1 MTTTS
6 KKLTTVDPQ
15 AVVRYASGGKEVAL
29 SIRIVQEL
37 IQPMASDIEAAVFLE
52 LCKGQELNPFL
63 QEAYLIKYQ
72 KDKPAAMV
80 VGKAAYLKRAE
91 SHPQYDGFEAGIIVK
106 PKEGQSY
113 DLEGEVVPEDH
124 DLTGAWARVYR
135 KDRQRP
141 ATSRVSL
148 KVYDKNQSVWADNPA
163 LMLRKTALVQALRES
178 FPQTYGGVMSGVEV
192 ADESVVEDFIET
204 TAREVEASPVD
215 AVEIEETTP
224 DTAETVE
231 EPQTASQS
239 VAGTPAGRRDAFYTT
254 IRANFGGEWG
264 KDEVDGWLRENLQI
278 DDLEKTDPDDLRAFY
293 DSFKAAQPKGAKQ
306 AEFN

>member
-6 KKLTTVDPQ
+6 NKLTTVDPQ
-15 AVVRYASGGKEVAL
+15 AVTRYVSGGKEVAL

-37 IQPMASDIEAAVFLE
+37 LQPMATDIEAAVFLE

-63 QEAYLIKYQ
+63 QEAYLIKY
-72 KDKPAAMV
+72 DRAKPAAMV

-91 SHPQYDGFEAGIIVK
+91 SHPRYNGFEAGIIVK
-106 PKEGQSY
+106 PKEGLEY
-113 DLEGEVVPEDH
+113 ELEGEVVPEDH
-124 DLTGAWARVYR
+124 ALIGAWARVYR
-135 KDRQRP
+135 KDRSKP
-141 ATSRVSL
+141 AVSRVSL

-204 TAREVEASPVD
+204 TAREVEASPVE
-215 AVEIEETTP
+215 AIEIEETTQ
-224 DTAETVE
+224 DTSETVE

-239 VAGTPAGRRDAFYTT
+239 VAAMALHEKFYAQARSEFGTAQLD
-254 IRANFGGEWG
+254 
-264 KDEVDGWLRENLQI
+264 VDRWVRENLAVDVTEQETF
-278 DDLEKTDPDDLRAFY
+278 DDLQAIYR
-293 DSFKAAQPKGAKQ
+293 SFKAAQPKGAKQ

>member
-6 KKLTTVDPQ
+6 NKLPTVDPQ
-15 AVVRYASGGKEVAL
+15 AVTRYVSGGKEVAL

-37 IQPMASDIEAAVFLE
+37 LQPMATDIEAAVFLE

-141 ATSRVSL
+141 ATSRVTL

-178 FPQTYGGVMSGVEV
+178 FPQTYGGVMSGDEV
-192 ADESVVEDFIET
+192 ADESGVEDFIET

-215 AVEIEETTP
+215 AIEIEETTP

-239 VAGTPAGRRDAFYTT
+239 VSAMALHEKFYAQARSEFGTAQLD
-254 IRANFGGEWG
+254 
-264 KDEVDGWLRENLQI
+264 VDRWVRENLAVDVTEQETFDELQAI
-278 DDLEKTDPDDLRAFY
+278 YR
-293 DSFKAAQPKGAKQ
+293 SFKAAQPKGAKQ